1 MTRRIGYII
10 TPERVTLELCLQAIV
25 DASERKRRRYDVKRV
40 LQNITNYA
48 KKLQLIILDGTY
60 EPSPYKVCHIIDKGS
75 KKHRVL
81 HKPKFFPDQCVH
93 HVAIL
98 LVKDRLLKRIDT
110 YAIASIKG
118 KGIHYGHKAIKSW
131 LTKDKRHTKYC
142 LKGDIKKCYESIKPD
157 LVVLAFSRFIKDK
170 KYLALIYKIAH
181 SHESLPLGNYTSAW
195 FENLIL
201 LEMDKLCHL
210 NSSHYLRFVDDF
222 ILLGT
227 NKRKLRRMA
236 LTLQNLLAKQG
247 LKLKA
252 NWQVFPVASR
262 GIDMLGYRFWPD
274 RILLRKRNALH
285 IEQAVRRW
293 QKHKTPHRARV
304 VLSAAGGVKW
314 FSSRNFYIKYFKGLN
329 RKELLNYANRNY

>member
-48 KKLQLIILDGTY
+48 KKLQFIILNGTY

-75 KKHRVL
+75 KKHR
-81 HKPKFFPDQCVH
+81 
-93 HVAIL
+93 
-98 LVKDRLLKRIDT
+98 
-110 YAIASIKG
+110 
-118 KGIHYGHKAIKSW
+118 
-131 LTKDKRHTKYC
+131 
-142 LKGDIKKCYESIKPD
+142 SIKPD

-227 NKRKLRRMA
+227 NKRKLRKMA
-236 LTLQNLLAKQG
+236 LMLQNLLAKQG

-262 GIDMLGYRFWPD
+262 GIDMLGYRFWSD
-274 RILLRKRNALH
+274 HILLRKRNALH

-304 VLSAAGGVKW
+304 VLSATGGVKW
-314 FSSRNFYIKYFKGLN
+314 FSSRNFYIKYFKDLN